1 MCTQGPASAGF
12 CVVGINQSVV
22 YCIQIVLNAGGRLY
36 SHIIYTFYL
45 ELAPV
50 RRHSAQSMTIKENI
64 SLAGLTTFRIG
75 GPARFFCAVGTPG
88 ELEEAAAF
96 AKGKSLPIFILGGG
110 SNILVSDKG
119 FDGLVIKIEIKGIE
133 EFENKGGILVKA
145 GAGEDWD
152 AFVKWTVERGL
163 GGLENLSLIPGTV
176 GAAPVQNIGA
186 YGAEVAGLIESV
198 EAYDL
203 REGAFKTFKKEDCGF
218 AYRDSM
224 FKREKG
230 RYA

>member
-1 MCTQGPASAGF
+1 
-12 CVVGINQSVV
+12 
-22 YCIQIVLNAGGRLY
+22 
-36 SHIIYTFYL
+36 
-45 ELAPV
+45 
-50 RRHSAQSMTIKENI
+50 MTIKENI

-163 GGLENLSLIPGTV
+163 GGLGGGSEQVGDQEHHSPAVAPGTE
-176 GAAPVQNIGA
+176 PRQT
-186 YGAEVAGLIESV
+186 
-198 EAYDL
+198 
-203 REGAFKTFKKEDCGF
+203 AFQV
-218 AYRDSM
+218 R
-224 FKREKG
+224 R
-230 RYA
+230 